1 MLQLHTNVLTIN
13 RDLVWQ
19 SSDTLTHVRSS
30 ESAATS
36 SFLFLALVGW
46 DSQTYMIHY
55 SISLASC

>member
-1 MLQLHTNVLTIN
+1 MLQFWLQLHTNVLIVN

-46 DSQTYMIHY
+46 EARHT
-55 SISLASC
+55 